1 MARLEY
7 DRGAD
12 AVYIY
17 LRDVP
22 YAYGRD
28 LDDDRPIDYGTDNA
42 PRGIELLAVSHGVNL
57 DDLPEREESAAL
69 LAQHNLKVYA

>member
-17 LRDVP
+17 LWDVP
-22 YAYGRD
+22 YAYGCD
-28 LDDDRPIDYGTDNA
+28 LDDDRRIDYGTDNA

-57 DDLPEREESAAL
+57 DDLPEREEIAAL
-69 LAQHNLKVYA
+69 LAQHHLKVYA

>member
-12 AVYIY
+12 AVSMY

-22 YAYGRD
+22 YAYGHD
-28 LDDDRPIDYGTDNA
+28 PDDDRRIDYGADGV
-42 PRGIELLAVSHGVNL
+42 PRDIELLVVSHGVNL
-57 DDLPEREESAAL
+57 DDLPAREEIAAL
-69 LAQHNLKVYA
+69 LVQHHLKAYA

>member
-12 AVYIY
+12 AVYMY

-22 YAYGRD
+22 YAYGHD
-28 LDDDRPIDYGTDNA
+28 LDDDRRIDYGADGT
-42 PRGIELLAVSHGVNL
+42 PRGIELLAVSQGVNL
-57 DDLPEREESAAL
+57 DDLPAREEIAAL
-69 LAQHNLKVYA
+69 LAQHHLKAYA